1 MKKITEIL
9 RKKQGTTM
17 VEMMVTLLLISIM
30 MTMAVSSLSSASHIF
45 MQVQKTQYAQSILDT
60 VMTELRAITKN
71 ASSYIKIYEN
81 AKNIANSTGN
91 CDDTELYIGDN
102 VIGTAKAVEEG
113 QLLTRYYFVDGG
125 TYTYEKDGKAAA
137 RAVAAV
143 YGKGF
148 YMGNYLKITYSWP
161 DGAQEEGVTD
171 HILATVTLYS
181 DADYQDPIAE
191 DSEVLEFRHKIACKT
206 DITAIAQKD

>member
-1 MKKITEIL
+1 M
-9 RKKQGTTM
+9 
-17 VEMMVTLLLISIM
+17 
-30 MTMAVSSLSSASHIF
+30 
-45 MQVQKTQYAQSILDT
+45 
-60 VMTELRAITKN
+60 
-71 ASSYIKIYEN
+71 
-81 AKNIANSTGN
+81 
-91 CDDTELYIGDN
+91 
-102 VIGTAKAVEEG
+102 EEG

-137 RAVAAV
+137 RAWRPYTAKA
-143 YGKGF
+143 F
-148 YMGNYLKITYSWP
+148 IWANYLKITYSWP

>member
-1 MKKITEIL
+1 M
-9 RKKQGTTM
+9 
-17 VEMMVTLLLISIM
+17 
-30 MTMAVSSLSSASHIF
+30 
-45 MQVQKTQYAQSILDT
+45 
-60 VMTELRAITKN
+60 
-71 ASSYIKIYEN
+71 
-81 AKNIANSTGN
+81 
-91 CDDTELYIGDN
+91 
-102 VIGTAKAVEEG
+102 EEG

-171 HILATVTLYS
+171 HILATVALYS

-191 DSEVLEFRHKIACKT
+191 DSEDHTAGDRKNEPRHVTEVRCGSR
-206 DITAIAQKD
+206 